1 MTTKITTEVIDS
13 GAITNDKITSLATSK
28 LTGTISNTQL
38 AGGIT
43 NDKITSLAASK
54 LTGAL
59 PAIDGSNLTGVEPP
73 TTLNAVGTYRMITSS
88 GTNNNVNSPYGAI
101 GSIAVN
107 PGSLTGS
114 WRVMDFITTSSVP
127 GNILTTYY
135 FVTLLLRVS

>member
-1 MTTKITTEVIDS
+1 MANTKVTTKTIQD

-28 LTGTISNTQL
+28 LTGTISNAQI
-38 AGGIT
+38 ASGI
-43 NDKITSLAASK
+43 SASK

-59 PAIDGSNLTGVEPP
+59 PAISGANLTGIEPP

-114 WRVMDFITTSSVP
+114 WRVMEFITVSSVP
-127 GNILTTYY
+127 GQIQTTYT